1 LIEILS
7 ITSPIFIL
15 IGLGYCAV
23 RVAFFSRADM
33 RVLGTFVINFALPA
47 MLFKA
52 LSQRSFGEVMNSG
65 YLLAYALG
73 SLFAMSVAIVI
84 ALKWR
89 KRDFQSSVIVG
100 MGASLSNSA
109 FIGLP
114 VAVQVLGPI
123 GSVAM
128 ALSMLVENLLM
139 LPLLLVMADRS
150 DHKSASVLSM
160 LRGTFARLLR
170 NPMLLAIAIGFAF
183 ALFGL
188 KLPAPLSRVVEMLSF
203 ASGPLALFVIGGSL
217 AGMAVK
223 GMIADVSLIA
233 VAKLVLHPAAV
244 LVGVLLI
251 PGIDPEL
258 QAAAVLIACVP
269 MFSIYAIMG
278 QKYGLESMC
287 SAALVVATVASF
299 VSISMIIWI
308 MKSAGFIPAL
318 S

>member
-1 LIEILS
+1 MIEILS

-23 RVAFFSRADM
+23 RAAFFSRADM

-251 PGIDPEL
+251 PGIDPVL

>member
-23 RVAFFSRADM
+23 RAAFFSRADM

-73 SLFAMSVAIVI
+73 SLFAMSVAIVV

-160 LRGTFARLLR
+160 LGGTFARLLR

-188 KLPAPLSRVVEMLSF
+188 KLPTPLSRVVEMLSF

-217 AGMAVK
+217 AGMGVK
-223 GMIADVSLIA
+223 GMVADVSLIA
-233 VAKLVLHPAAV
+233 IAKLAIHPAAV
-244 LVGVLLI
+244 LIGVLLI

-299 VSISMIIWI
+299 VSISVIIWV
-308 MKSAGFIPAL
+308 MKITAFIPAL

>member
-1 LIEILS
+1 MIEILS

-23 RVAFFSRADM
+23 RAAFFSRADM

-73 SLFAMSVAIVI
+73 SLFAMSVAIVV

-160 LRGTFARLLR
+160 LGGTFARLLR

-188 KLPAPLSRVVEMLSF
+188 KLPTPLSRVVEMLSF

-217 AGMAVK
+217 AGMGVK
-223 GMIADVSLIA
+223 GMVADVSLIA
-233 VAKLVLHPAAV
+233 IAKLAIHPAAV
-244 LVGVLLI
+244 LIGVLLI

-299 VSISMIIWI
+299 VSISVIIWV
-308 MKSAGFIPAL
+308 MKITAFIPAL

>member
-1 LIEILS
+1 MIEILS

-23 RVAFFSRADM
+23 RAAFFSRADM

-73 SLFAMSVAIVI
+73 SLFAMSVAIVV

-160 LRGTFARLLR
+160 LGGTFVRLLR

-188 KLPAPLSRVVEMLSF
+188 KLPTPLSRVVEMLSF

-217 AGMAVK
+217 AGMGVK
-223 GMIADVSLIA
+223 GMVADVSLIA
-233 VAKLVLHPAAV
+233 IAKLAIHPAAV
-244 LVGVLLI
+244 LIGVLLI
-251 PGIDPEL
+251 PGIDREL

-299 VSISMIIWI
+299 VSISVIIWV
-308 MKSAGFIPAL
+308 MKITAFIPAL
-318 S
+318 N

>member
-1 LIEILS
+1 
-7 ITSPIFIL
+7 TSPIFIL

>member
-1 LIEILS
+1 
-7 ITSPIFIL
+7 
-15 IGLGYCAV
+15 
-23 RVAFFSRADM
+23 
-33 RVLGTFVINFALPA
+33 
-47 MLFKA
+47 
-52 LSQRSFGEVMNSG
+52 
-65 YLLAYALG
+65 
-73 SLFAMSVAIVI
+73 
-84 ALKWR
+84 
-89 KRDFQSSVIVG
+89 
-100 MGASLSNSA
+100 
-109 FIGLP
+109 
-114 VAVQVLGPI
+114 
-123 GSVAM
+123 
-128 ALSMLVENLLM
+128 M

>member
-23 RVAFFSRADM
+23 RAAFFSRADM

-73 SLFAMSVAIVI
+73 SLFAMSVAIVV

-160 LRGTFARLLR
+160 LGGTFVRLLR

-188 KLPAPLSRVVEMLSF
+188 KLPTPLSRVVEMLSF

-217 AGMAVK
+217 AGMGVK
-223 GMIADVSLIA
+223 GMVADVSLIA
-233 VAKLVLHPAAV
+233 IAKLAIHPAAV
-244 LVGVLLI
+244 LIGVLLI
-251 PGIDPEL
+251 PGIDREL

-299 VSISMIIWI
+299 VSISVIIWV
-308 MKSAGFIPAL
+308 MKITAFIPAL
-318 S
+318 N

>member
-1 LIEILS
+1 MIEILS

-23 RVAFFSRADM
+23 RAAFFSRADM

-73 SLFAMSVAIVI
+73 SLFAMSVAIVV

-160 LRGTFARLLR
+160 LGGTFARLLR

-188 KLPAPLSRVVEMLSF
+188 KLPTPLSRVVEMLSF

-217 AGMAVK
+217 AGMGVK
-223 GMIADVSLIA
+223 GMVADVSLIA
-233 VAKLVLHPAAV
+233 IAKLAIHPAAV
-244 LVGVLLI
+244 LLGVLLI

-299 VSISMIIWI
+299 VSISVIIWV
-308 MKSAGFIPAL
+308 MKITAFIPAL